1 MNELTL
7 AEAPRAPKQPDTGA
21 TKNKFV
27 SVTFRPWNAYDAA
40 INDPDFEG
48 WANTFVISVSEATK
62 LRDALNGLD
71 L

>member
-1 MNELTL
+1 MNKLAL

-21 TKNKFV
+21 TKNEFV
-27 SVTFRPWNAYDAA
+27 SITFKPWSPYDAA
-40 INDPDFEG
+40 MNDAEFEG
-48 WANTFVISVSEATK
+48 WANTFVLSASEATK